1 MKQLFLCLLLGIS
14 PCLYAVNNLRLPGVR
29 CMGMGECGVVQSA
42 LFNPAVVAL
51 DSYKSFD
58 INYFNYYG
66 LKELGTVGLSFSYPN
81 NLLSELVEEK
91 PQYLSADV
99 GILFIPV
106 EKLLIGM
113 LIQDFPSVSIQKK
126 EIDIE
131 SFISYSLQIGFQW
144 EVINNLLIA
153 GNAET
158 NKQTVLTGCIGIEYQ
173 LLTHFYVR
181 TGIKTTPLLPT
192 LGIGYR
198 LSGFIVDVAALYHPV
213 LGISTGIGL
222 KYCF

>member
-1 MKQLFLCLLLGIS
+1 M
-14 PCLYAVNNLRLPGVR
+14 
-29 CMGMGECGVVQSA
+29 
-42 LFNPAVVAL
+42 
-51 DSYKSFD
+51 
-58 INYFNYYG
+58 
-66 LKELGTVGLSFSYPN
+66 
-81 NLLSELVEEK
+81 
-91 PQYLSADV
+91 
-99 GILFIPV
+99 
-106 EKLLIGM
+106 
-113 LIQDFPSVSIQKK
+113 
-126 EIDIE
+126 
-131 SFISYSLQIGFQW
+131 

-158 NKQTVLTGCIGIEYQ
+158 NKQTVLTGCIGMEYQ

>member
-51 DSYKSFD
+51 DNYKSFD

-66 LKELGTVGLSFSYPN
+66 LKELGTVGLSVSYPN
-81 NLLSELVEEK
+81 NLLSAGVNISSFGYDRYRESMFRVFLGKSLTEKWTAGISIQYTFLQTELVEEK
-91 PQYLSADV
+91 PQYLSTDV

-113 LIQDFPSVSIQKK
+113 LIQDFPSVSIQEK

-131 SFISYSLQIGFQW
+131 SFIPIHY
-144 EVINNLLIA
+144 
-153 GNAET
+153 
-158 NKQTVLTGCIGIEYQ
+158 K
-173 LLTHFYVR
+173 
-181 TGIKTTPLLPT
+181 
-192 LGIGYR
+192 
-198 LSGFIVDVAALYHPV
+198 
-213 LGISTGIGL
+213 
-222 KYCF
+222 